1 MRKILILILVIVLV
15 VAITLSG
22 YIFFHN
28 SKKNDQPIKEAKQED
43 EQEKK
48 QEEIIDYGYLKIG
61 EWGIASKY
69 SSKKEEYENVNVTV
83 KQIIRG
89 EEAERVVKEYT
100 QNNKYFTYQE
110 AQEGMDCLVV
120 EYEINFGNY
129 TKGNN
134 GANSDI
140 QTRIKG
146 YGENENIVIG
156 NETYETKTQDI
167 SNREYTNSE
176 QISGKFVTQI
186 PKECEKYVIVFGNE
200 EYNYCQ
206 FEVITET
213 PETLQQTDE
222 NIQNGTNEN
231 M

>member
-1 MRKILILILVIVLV
+1 MRRILILILVIVLI

-22 YIFFHN
+22 YIFFHD
-28 SKKNDQPIKEAKQED
+28 SKKNEDNKPIQED
-43 EQEKK
+43 IQEEK
-48 QEEIIDYGYLKIG
+48 QEEVIDYGYLKIG

-89 EEAERVVKEYT
+89 QEAERVVKEYT
-100 QNNKYFTYQE
+100 QNNKYFTYKE
-110 AQEGMDCLVV
+110 TQEGMDCLVV
-120 EYEINFGNY
+120 EYEIIFGNY

-156 NETYETKTQDI
+156 NKTYETKTQDI

-200 EYNYCQ
+200 DYNYCQ

-213 PETLQQTDE
+213 SETQQIEGD
-222 NIQNGTNEN
+222 IQNSTNEN

>member
-1 MRKILILILVIVLV
+1 MRKILIFILAIIFIVAV
-15 VAITLSG
+15 VLSG
-22 YIFFHN
+22 YIFFNN
-28 SKKNDQPIKEAKQED
+28 SKKKTENEPI
-43 EQEKK
+43 
-48 QEEIIDYGYLKIG
+48 QEEMQKEKPEEVIDYGYLKMG

-69 SSKKEEYENVNVTV
+69 SSKNEEYENVNVTV
-83 KQIIRG
+83 KKIIRG
-89 EEAERVVKEYT
+89 QEAEKIVKEYT
-100 QNNKYFTYQE
+100 KNNEYFVYKETPE
-110 AQEGMDCLVV
+110 EMDCVVV
-120 EYEINFGNY
+120 EYEIDLGNY

-156 NETYETKTQDI
+156 NKTYEINTQDI
-167 SNREYTNSE
+167 SDREYTNSE
-176 QISGKFVTQI
+176 QTSGKFVTQI

-206 FEVITET
+206 FEAITEN
-213 PETLQQTDE
+213 PEIPQQTEGD
-222 NIQNGTNEN
+222 IQNSTDES

>member
-1 MRKILILILVIVLV
+1 MRKILILILVIVLI

-28 SKKNDQPIKEAKQED
+28 SKKNEDNKPIQED
-43 EQEKK
+43 IQEEK
-48 QEEIIDYGYLKIG
+48 QEEVIDYGYLKIG

-89 EEAERVVKEYT
+89 EDAERVVKEYT

-110 AQEGMDCLVV
+110 TQEGMDCLVV
-120 EYEINFGNY
+120 EYEIIFGNY

-156 NETYETKTQDI
+156 NKTYETKTQDI

-200 EYNYCQ
+200 DYNYCQ

-213 PETLQQTDE
+213 SETQQIEGDM
-222 NIQNGTNEN
+222 QNSTNEN

>member
-1 MRKILILILVIVLV
+1 MRKILILILVIVLI

-22 YIFFHN
+22 YIFFYN
-28 SKKNDQPIKEAKQED
+28 SKKNEDNKPIQED
-43 EQEKK
+43 IQEEK
-48 QEEIIDYGYLKIG
+48 QEEVIDYGYLKIG

-110 AQEGMDCLVV
+110 TQEGMDCLVV
-120 EYEINFGNY
+120 EYEIIFGNY

-156 NETYETKTQDI
+156 NKTYETKIQDI

-213 PETLQQTDE
+213 SETQQIEGDM
-222 NIQNGTNEN
+222 QNSTNDS